1 MRVASLL
8 HVSKPCFHSLSPVEF
23 VPLWSL
29 AWNANVSKRVGL
41 QKEIN
46 VTVGKDD
53 SKESQ
58 DNNLPDEPRNRSLVA
73 SLTLNKSFCFL
84 CVQLGG
90 MKRRSSAL

>member
-1 MRVASLL
+1 MSQ
-8 HVSKPCFHSLSPVEF
+8 KPCFHSLSPVEF

-29 AWNANVSKRVGL
+29 AWNATVSKRVGL

-58 DNNLPDEPRNRSLVA
+58 DNNLPDEPRNRALVA

-90 MKRRSSAL
+90 MKRRWSAL